1 MSEYEFHENQI
12 QTAEEIVGFIQTAT
26 IFCMLL
32 LAQMQ
37 SGKTGTYLNVA
48 FDCIKNQHMD
58 HVIIICGSRDTSLR
72 KQTQDDLENAIDT
85 YSEKHSINIPNYRNL
100 QKKLKNRIKIYWS
113 QDLKEKNG
121 GPIKIENNTLII
133 HDESH
138 AAQSK
143 NNKPYLDFYKKHNI
157 EKSLQGDNSQ
167 IEPRNIRILE
177 VSATP
182 FSSIIANE
190 KIKNEMYSI
199 KEREEIEN
207 ENMILS
213 KKEIVF
219 ANPGE
224 KYKGINAMLSGNHI
238 HFDAMPIKEHS
249 HEHISRVL
257 RDKYDKKYCIVRTKC
272 AIKDEAL
279 MREIASNCDYDYIS
293 IFGTLKKNKSE
304 SEDSEES
311 DVFDFLGK
319 EPSKRTI
326 VHICGKA
333 RMGQQLDKTY
343 IGMIY
348 EQSSNPNTDTILQ
361 GLLGRMCGY
370 YDTPIPDIYISAKKK
385 TEILEYADAWDSKN
399 IEKIKSIKKA
409 LNLNGSNTHTKGCAV
424 RDKSNNIWIK
434 TIPVKFNIRDAR
446 GDGEL
451 SWDSIGINDIE
462 NMLKDKPELI
472 ANNPDKD
479 EIMKL
484 IKKCKFRKR
493 DINEPSYQSRGPG
506 GIKQSL
512 ENAVQDNK
520 RETCWFSN
528 CITEHTTEDANPIQI
543 IGSKRTPYNPNGD
556 AFLIGFVKH
565 NEAIHGKVDMDM
577 PDIKSK
583 CIHAI
588 STTVE
593 QEDSSVIED
602 FNGGQIITFPFEKTS
617 DNIQEFEIELEKFIL
632 RTIPGQE
639 SYVENCSRSISSMWC
654 NNSKEYKGIYF
665 KGKMPEIREVAKKL
679 SKKYRKYRI
688 NITIGNK
695 MKTDMPG
702 YTRIPSITW

>member
-37 SGKTGTYLNVA
+37 SGKTGTYLKVA

-58 HVIIICGSRDTSLR
+58 QVIIICGSRDTSLR
-72 KQTQDDLENAIDT
+72 NQTQTDLENAIKR
-85 YSEKHSINIPNYRNL
+85 YSKIELSKKSREIL
-100 QKKLKNRIKIYWS
+100 AEKLKNRIKIYWS

-143 NNKPYLDFYKKHNI
+143 NNKPYLDFYEKHNI

-190 KIKNEMYSI
+190 KIKNGMYS
-199 KEREEIEN
+199 EEELQEIEN

-213 KKEIVF
+213 KKKIVF

-238 HFDAMPIKEHS
+238 HFEAMPIKEDS

-272 AIKDEAL
+272 AKKDEAL

-293 IFGTLKKNKSE
+293 IFGTVKKNKSE
-304 SEDSEES
+304 SEESEES
-311 DVFDFLGK
+311 DVFDFLK
-319 EPSKRTI
+319 EEPSKRTI

-348 EQSSNPNTDTILQ
+348 EQASNPNTDTILQ

-370 YDTPIPDIYISAKKK
+370 YGTRIPDIYISAKKK

-446 GDGEL
+446 GDGEQ
-451 SWDSIGINDIE
+451 SWDSIGINDIV
-462 NMLKDKPELI
+462 NMLEDKPELI

-479 EIMKL
+479 EIIKL
-484 IKKCKFRKR
+484 IQKCKFGRR
-493 DINEPSYQSRGPG
+493 DINADAYQSRGPG

-512 ENAVQDNK
+512 EKAVQDNK
-520 RETCWFSN
+520 RETCGFSN
-528 CITEHTTEDANPIQI
+528 CITEHITEDIKKPIQI
-543 IGSKRTPYNPNGD
+543 IGSNINTE

-632 RTIPGQE
+632 RTIPGKT

-654 NNSKEYKGIYF
+654 NNSKGYKGIYF
-665 KGKMPEIREVAKKL
+665 KGKMPEIRDVAKKL
-679 SKKYRKYRI
+679 SKKYREYRI
-688 NITIGNK
+688 NVTIGNK
-695 MKTDMPG
+695 MKTDIPG